1 MHRCATSPHA
11 LDPRNKSR
19 ITPRNARARLSD
31 AARRAP
37 RPKMLRLLVAA
48 LCLRGA
54 LPAGPSLLEAHE
66 HNAPI
71 VYSLDASP
79 GLVDHA
85 FSAVASLSSVVH
97 ASVLGSQ
104 RVTSSK

>member
-1 MHRCATSPHA
+1 
-11 LDPRNKSR
+11 
-19 ITPRNARARLSD
+19 
-31 AARRAP
+31 
-37 RPKMLRLLVAA
+37 MLRLLVAA

-97 ASVLGSQ
+97 ASAVSYTHL
-104 RVTSSK
+104 TLPTKA